1 LKLLS
6 QTKILYSKYSRLL
19 PWASLIWGIG
29 SSFLLT
35 RDYSKAT
42 RLGIFTCAFFLLI
55 VVMST
60 WYSYITKI
68 SLQNHDGLKKFHR
81 SLHKRK
87 NFLEFIGLTATQ
99 YFIQYIFM
107 FCIPFLYF
115 KQEWLWLF
123 FLIFFVGMT
132 LWDPFWIR
140 LFKVQFFRLLLRL
153 IASSMAFGFLYAV
166 LFPTYLDYYYIWF
179 SATCF
184 FVVFPWNS
192 FVINRRIKIPEIVA
206 SFLLTL
212 AIAAHSFIPTDLQFP
227 VISIWMENSKFS
239 FEKPGNDSFEII
251 NGNIKSRKDI
261 LKNLNSGKQLCAIS
275 PIIAPVGVYSKVYQE
290 WYIDGKFIERI
301 VLPTIS
307 GSQLNEKYNTFSC
320 KKYLPNVNEAH
331 KITTKTFLKNGIYV
345 GKQSLAISD

>member
-1 LKLLS
+1 MKLLS
-6 QTKILYSKYSRLL
+6 QTKTLYSKYSRLL
-19 PWASLIWGIG
+19 PWASLIWGVG

-35 RDYSKAT
+35 RDYTKAT

-68 SLQNHDGLKKFHR
+68 SLQSHDGLKKFHR

-87 NFLEFIGLTATQ
+87 HFLEFIGLTATQ

-115 KQEWLWLF
+115 KQEWIWLF
-123 FLIFFVGMT
+123 FLVFFLGMT

-140 LFKVQFFRLLLRL
+140 LFKVSFFRLLLRL
-153 IASSMAFGFLYAV
+153 IASCMAFGFLYAV

-179 SATCF
+179 SGVCF
-184 FVVFPWNS
+184 FAVFPWNS
-192 FVINRRIKIPEIVA
+192 FVINRMVKIPEIIA

-212 AIAAHSFIPTDLQFP
+212 AISVHSFLPSDLQFP
-227 VISIWMENSKFS
+227 VISIWMENSKIS

-251 NGNIKSRKDI
+251 NGNIKSRKEV
-261 LKNLNSGKQLCAIS
+261 LKNINSGKQLCAIS
-275 PIIAPVGVYSKVYQE
+275 PIIAPIGVHSKVYQE
-290 WYIDGKFIERI
+290 WYIDDKFIERI
-301 VLPTIS
+301 ILPTIS
-307 GSQLNEKYNTFSC
+307 GSQVNEKYNTFSC
-320 KKYLPNVNEAH
+320 KKYFPNLTEAH
-331 KITTKTFLKNGIYV
+331 KIIIKTFLKNGIYV
-345 GKQSLAISD
+345 GKQSLIISD